1 MNGTTT
7 PKRKH
12 GKSSLS
18 LRPRGRTDG
27 RSRSFGRLLG
37 NGQDRTVDELGLV
50 ALIGGKECVNLRGGT
65 EGVGLAVWLGLA
77 TGTGTGTAP
86 GRRLGRSL

>member
-12 GKSSLS
+12 GKSSLN

-27 RSRSFGRLLG
+27 RSRSFGRLPG
-37 NGQDRTVDELGLV
+37 KGQDRAVDELGLV
-50 ALIGGKECVNLRGGT
+50 ALIGGEEGVNLGGGL
-65 EGVGLAVWLGLA
+65 EGVGLSVWLGLA